1 MTRLVLT
8 WIGHA
13 RHVFHGA
20 LEILYFQAVA
30 FDASIALL
38 VAVVDMDQWLM
49 VFIRVN
55 RITKQRVAVDIHAHD
70 WARDSFSVCEY
81 FCSHGVRALLAWSMG
96 IHVPCVFS

>member
-1 MTRLVLT
+1 MTGLVLT

-30 FDASIALL
+30 FDASIA
-38 VAVVDMDQWLM
+38 VVDMVQWLM
-49 VFIRVN
+49 VFIQVN
-55 RITKQRVAVDIHAHD
+55 RDAEQRVAVDIHAHD

-81 FCSHGVRALLAWSMG
+81 FCSHGVRGLLAWSMG
-96 IHVPCVFS
+96 IHVPCVSS